1 LKKEN
6 ERLDSRI
13 FELENLISALEQQV
27 GNLNVLVL
35 EQVNVIYK
43 WVLG

>member
-13 FELENLISALEQQV
+13 FELENLISALQQQV
-27 GNLNVLVL
+27 GNLNALVL
-35 EQVNVIYK
+35 EQVNT
-43 WVLG
+43 